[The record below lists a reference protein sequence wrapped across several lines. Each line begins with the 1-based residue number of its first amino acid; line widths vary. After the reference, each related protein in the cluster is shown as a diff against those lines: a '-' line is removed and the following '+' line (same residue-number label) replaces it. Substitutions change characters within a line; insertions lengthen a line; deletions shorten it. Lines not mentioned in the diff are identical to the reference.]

1 MMYNCENNFLDNVEN
16 RRLSS
21 VLQGK
26 LPWYLSD
33 NKQLL
38 YHILVNK
45 NKPISTFYGLLEPI
59 QKKIKNEIN
68 EATFYML
75 SSNPIQKKIIDD
87 SNNIWEENKFLK
99 LIYHIDSSDG
109 YTEICLKEKIPHTQ
123 NRSIIIDNQLNTSE
137 FNPIKSSFS
146 LILKVLFNK

>member
-1 MMYNCENNFLDNVEN
+1 MYNCENNFLDNVEN

-45 NKPISTFYGLLEPI
+45 NKPKP
-59 QKKIKNEIN
+59 
-68 EATFYML
+68 
-75 SSNPIQKKIIDD
+75 
-87 SNNIWEENKFLK
+87 
-99 LIYHIDSSDG
+99 
-109 YTEICLKEKIPHTQ
+109 
-123 NRSIIIDNQLNTSE
+123 
-137 FNPIKSSFS
+137 S
-146 LILKVLFNK
+146 LVSRRK